1 MSVPGIETAAV
12 GWPVTR
18 LGVSFFPLY
27 LACQRPPLDPH
38 RPGVG
43 ARGRGTREGE
53 GERAPRAE
61 SG

>member
-27 LACQRPPLDPH
+27 LAANGLPSIVTGEGSGLVVEELER
-38 RPGVG
+38 
-43 ARGRGTREGE
+43 GE